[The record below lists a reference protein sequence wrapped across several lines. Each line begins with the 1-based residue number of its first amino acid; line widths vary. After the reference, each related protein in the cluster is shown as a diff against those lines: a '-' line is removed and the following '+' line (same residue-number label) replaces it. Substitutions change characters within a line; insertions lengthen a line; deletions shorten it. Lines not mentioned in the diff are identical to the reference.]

1 MNRPPRA
8 RILIVDDDPH
18 VLAALNELFV
28 DDYEV
33 MTASSGP
40 EAVAIAKT
48 CDDIATVVMD
58 IKMEGM
64 DGIHAARE
72 ISRMRPGL
80 SIIFH
85 TGYPGEYDEF
95 QIDAGEKPFDYV
107 LKGTSSQQLIRSV
120 RNGVEA
126 WFLKQNLA
134 SLSVIGQQS
143 YLMIGRSQVMLSVFR
158 QIQKIAPYDTK
169 VMILG
174 ETGTGKELVAKA
186 IHNSSRRCNHRLAIF
201 NCNHKDPSLVESELF
216 GHVKG
221 AFTDAKFDRIGL
233 FEYADNGTI
242 FLDEIGDLDITTQG
256 KLLRVLETGEYL
268 PVGASEMRRTN
279 VRLIC
284 ATHRDLESLVAQ
296 KTFRDDLYYR
306 LRGVEIR
313 LPALRDRREDIPL
326 IAEYQKDLL
335 TIQQD
340 MPPKFFDPQAM
351 EILINFDWPGNVRQL
366 LDRVE
371 ALVVLTDSHLIMAED
386 VCRQLHI
393 REDQPTPLEHNAG
406 LAERVREF
414 RRNCIIE
421 ALHQAG
427 NNISEAARILGVDR
441 ANLRKE
447 IQSLGIVVK

>member
-18 VLAALNELFV
+18 VLAALNELLV

-40 EAVAIAKT
+40 EAVAVAKS
-48 CDDIATVVMD
+48 CADIATVVMD

-80 SIIFH
+80 SVIFH

-107 LKGTSSQQLIRSV
+107 LKGTSSQQLSRSV
-120 RNGVEA
+120 RNSVEA

-134 SLSVIGQQS
+134 SLSAIGQQS

-186 IHNSSRRCNHRLAIF
+186 IHNSSRRCNNRLAIF

-221 AFTDAKFDRIGL
+221 AFADAKFDRIGL

-386 VCRQLHI
+386 VCHQLHI
-393 REDQPTPLEHNAG
+393 RENQSTPLEDKVG

-421 ALHQAG
+421 ALHEAG
-427 NNISEAARILGVDR
+427 NNISEAARILAVDR